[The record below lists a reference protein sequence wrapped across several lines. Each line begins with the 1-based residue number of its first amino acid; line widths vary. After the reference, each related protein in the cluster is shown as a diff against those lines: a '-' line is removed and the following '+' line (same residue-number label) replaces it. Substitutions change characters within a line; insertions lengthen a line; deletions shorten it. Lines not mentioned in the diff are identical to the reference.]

1 MEKFNNINTEPNVNS
16 NIVEQ
21 DNNPEHLKPDSLKV
35 EKDLGKVALYRVM
48 NLDYHP
54 GAKKNDE
61 TGEYEYIV
69 NNQQYPEQGDFA
81 YNLES
86 SPQTPESKCWSNFP
100 PFQGSQPAEESTEQ
114 DMSLSEI
121 VEDAP
126 DYLSDI
132 DPVRRKEIIDTSA
145 EMTRD
150 IPGAMLFGGNAN
162 RILYEAYTGKT
173 MFGVGKNDADIYVP
187 QSTFNELLTEQPA
200 GYELDREL
208 DESGKEKWIRP
219 QDGYLVLT
227 NLTTGD
233 HIDTQS
239 VDDSH
244 KSTEVEIDGK
254 MVKVQSLTDQIN
266 DKIKLMFETNG
277 LADIP
282 VDPIHNPD
290 PISKYG
296 VYAQYILEMA
306 DSEKGQAELAKHAD
320 ELPEDWRETME
331 VMASQ
336 GKYGKPVD
344 QEKRDAFQ
352 EKMEA
357 WQKIQEQMRQIQD
370 QMINELRAYFE
381 ANHSK
386 GPDERFD
393 SLPNL
398 VSGLE
403 DKISESLGE
412 ASSPDEFIRTL
423 MNKMSDDEKKGIKD
437 RIKTMAGGN
446 NE

>member
-1 MEKFNNINTEPNVNS
+1 MEQLNNNS
-16 NIVEQ
+16 ESPSQ
-21 DNNPEHLKPDSLKV
+21 APENN
-35 EKDLGKVALYRVM
+35 G
-48 NLDYHP
+48 
-54 GAKKNDE
+54 
-61 TGEYEYIV
+61 
-69 NNQQYPEQGDFA
+69 
-81 YNLES
+81 
-86 SPQTPESKCWSNFP
+86 WSNFP
-100 PFQGSQPAEESTEQ
+100 PFQGDKSVENSTEQ
-114 DMSLSEI
+114 DEPSSEI
-121 VEDAP
+121 IEDAP

-132 DPVRRKEIIDTSA
+132 DSVRRKEIIDTSA

-187 QSTFNELLTEQPA
+187 QATFDELLIEQPA

-208 DESGKEKWIRP
+208 DENGKEKWIRP
-219 QDGYLVLT
+219 QEGYLVLT

-254 MVKVQSLTDQIN
+254 IVRVQSLTDQIN

-282 VDPIHNPD
+282 IDPVHNPD

-296 VYAQYILEMA
+296 VYAQKILEMA
-306 DSEKGQAELAKHAD
+306 DSEKGQDELAEHAD

-336 GKYGKPVD
+336 GKYGEPIS

-357 WQKIQEQMRQIQD
+357 WQKIQEQMKQIQD
-370 QMINELRAYFE
+370 QMINELRKYFE
-381 ANHSK
+381 ANHDK
-386 GPDERFD
+386 TPDERSG

-412 ASSPDEFIRTL
+412 ASSSDEFIQTL
-423 MNKMSDDEKKGIKD
+423 MSKMSDDEKKGIKD
-437 RIKTMAGGN
+437 KIKTIAGGN

>member
-1 MEKFNNINTEPNVNS
+1 MEQLNNNS
-16 NIVEQ
+16 
-21 DNNPEHLKPDSLKV
+21 
-35 EKDLGKVALYRVM
+35 
-48 NLDYHP
+48 
-54 GAKKNDE
+54 
-61 TGEYEYIV
+61 
-69 NNQQYPEQGDFA
+69 
-81 YNLES
+81 ES
-86 SPQTPESKCWSNFP
+86 SPQTPESKGWSNFP
-100 PFQGSQPAEESTEQ
+100 PFQGDQPTKESAEQNKPS
-114 DMSLSEI
+114 SEI
-121 VEDAP
+121 VEDTP

-150 IPGAMLFGGNAN
+150 IPGSMLFGGNAD
-162 RILYEAYTGKT
+162 RILYEVYTGKT
-173 MFGVGKNDADIYVP
+173 MFGVGKNDADIYVS

-208 DESGKEKWIRP
+208 DENEKEKWIRP

-254 MVKVQSLTDQIN
+254 MVRVQSLTDQIN

-306 DSEKGQAELAKHAD
+306 DSEKGQAELAEHAD
-320 ELPEDWRETME
+320 ELPKDWRETME

-336 GKYGKPVD
+336 GKYGNPVD

-357 WQKIQEQMRQIQD
+357 WQKIQEQMKQIQD

-381 ANHSK
+381 TNHSK
-386 GPDERFD
+386 SPDERSD

-403 DKISESLGE
+403 DKIGESLGE
-412 ASSPDEFIRTL
+412 ASSPDEFIQTL

>member
-1 MEKFNNINTEPNVNS
+1 MEQLNT
-16 NIVEQ
+16 Q
-21 DNNPEHLKPDSLKV
+21 PENAQQPSL
-35 EKDLGKVALYRVM
+35 EGR
-48 NLDYHP
+48 
-54 GAKKNDE
+54 G
-61 TGEYEYIV
+61 
-69 NNQQYPEQGDFA
+69 
-81 YNLES
+81 
-86 SPQTPESKCWSNFP
+86 WSNFP
-100 PFQGSQPAEESTEQ
+100 PFQGNKTTEQ
-114 DMSLSEI
+114 DSSASET

-187 QSTFNELLTEQPA
+187 QSTFDELLTTQPT

-208 DESGKEKWIRP
+208 DENGEEKWIRP

-227 NLTTGD
+227 NLSTGD

-239 VDDSH
+239 VDNSH
-244 KSTEVEIDGK
+244 RSTEVEIDGK
-254 MVKVQSLTDQIN
+254 IVRVQSLTDQIN
-266 DKIKLMFETNG
+266 DKIRLMYETNA

-282 VDPIHNPD
+282 VDPVHNPD

-296 VYAQYILEMA
+296 VYAQKILEMA
-306 DSEKGQAELAKHAD
+306 DSEKGQAELAEHAD

-336 GKYGKPVD
+336 GEYGEPVA
-344 QEKRDAFQ
+344 QERRDAFQ
-352 EKMEA
+352 GKLEA
-357 WQKIQEQMRQIQD
+357 WKKIQELMKQIQD

-381 ANHSK
+381 TNHGK
-386 GPDERFD
+386 NPEERSG

-398 VSGLE
+398 VTGLE
-403 DKISESLGE
+403 DKINESLVE
-412 ASSPDEFIRTL
+412 ASSPDEFIQTI
-423 MNKMSDDEKKGIKD
+423 MGKMSTDEKKEIKD

-446 NE
+446 NEQS

>member
-1 MEKFNNINTEPNVNS
+1 M
-16 NIVEQ
+16 
-21 DNNPEHLKPDSLKV
+21 
-35 EKDLGKVALYRVM
+35 
-48 NLDYHP
+48 
-54 GAKKNDE
+54 
-61 TGEYEYIV
+61 
-69 NNQQYPEQGDFA
+69 
-81 YNLES
+81 
-86 SPQTPESKCWSNFP
+86 
-100 PFQGSQPAEESTEQ
+100 
-114 DMSLSEI
+114 
-121 VEDAP
+121 
-126 DYLSDI
+126 
-132 DPVRRKEIIDTSA
+132 VR
-145 EMTRD
+145 
-150 IPGAMLFGGNAN
+150 
-162 RILYEAYTGKT
+162 
-173 MFGVGKNDADIYVP
+173 
-187 QSTFNELLTEQPA
+187 
-200 GYELDREL
+200 
-208 DESGKEKWIRP
+208 
-219 QDGYLVLT
+219 
-227 NLTTGD
+227 
-233 HIDTQS
+233 
-239 VDDSH
+239 
-244 KSTEVEIDGK
+244 
-254 MVKVQSLTDQIN
+254 VQSLTDQIN

-306 DSEKGQAELAKHAD
+306 DSEKGQAELAEHAD

-344 QEKRDAFQ
+344 PKKRDAFQ

-370 QMINELRAYFE
+370 QMINELCTYFE

-386 GPDERFD
+386 SPDERSD

-412 ASSPDEFIRTL
+412 ASSPDEFIQTL